1 MTISEGKNTAGLVPS
16 EDDGLTAD
24 INAALSMAKN
34 VVPEALLAPEGDEQ
48 SLRVLAESLGF
59 PYVNIR
65 DAQID
70 DAILSL
76 IPAEFARKNDVMP
89 LKLTHS
95 HLTVV
100 MANPRRQDIFQALGF
115 ITGLTIDVA
124 VATSKDVQWAVRQ
137 YYGVQDDELALES
150 IESRIHNTAEEL
162 ALVRLGS
169 ENAIVRLVN
178 NVIRDAIDRKASDIH
193 LRPREKNIEL
203 IYRMDGTLTTIRF
216 ISKSL
221 LPAMVSR
228 IKILGGMDIAERRMP
243 QDGRCCV
250 RSSENT
256 VDLRISI
263 MPTVE
268 GESVVIRLLN
278 SQVGLKSIAELGF
291 SAHDEDIFRDLL
303 HKSNGIFLVTGP
315 TGSGKSTTLYA
326 ALGEVKK
333 QNVNIITVED
343 PVEYHMD
350 GIEQIQINHG
360 TGYTFARALRNILRH
375 DPDVILVG
383 EIRDQETGKIA
394 VESALTGHLVLST
407 LHTNNAAG
415 AITRLLEMGVEPYL
429 LNGCL
434 LGVLAQRLVKVNCPN
449 CLVVEPVDTLVRQS
463 LNLSED
469 EAFYHSTGCEEC
481 NKTGVIGRMAVYE
494 LLRIDPSIK
503 AIIKHEVATTDIHQH
518 ALVSGMIPLTDNALL
533 RARAK
538 EISLAEVYRIR
549 LD

>member
-1 MTISEGKNTAGLVPS
+1 MLNNNDENMIQGETSE
-16 EDDGLTAD
+16 EDELSAF
-24 INAALSMAKN
+24 INAALAVTEN
-34 VVPEALLAPEGDEQ
+34 VSTSANLNCQDSEQ
-48 SLRVLAESLGF
+48 SQRSLAERLGF
-59 PYVNIR
+59 SYVSLSEYH
-65 DAQID
+65 ID
-70 DAILSL
+70 ESILSL
-76 IPAEFARKNDVMP
+76 IPAEFARQNDVMP
-89 LKLTHS
+89 LKLLNS
-95 HLTVV
+95 HLTVA
-100 MANPRRQDIFQALGF
+100 MAHPMRQDIFQALGF
-115 ITGLTIDVA
+115 ITGLTVDVV
-124 VATSKDVQWAVRQ
+124 VANVKDVQWAIRR
-137 YYGVQDDELALES
+137 YYGVQDDALALES
-150 IESRIHNTAEEL
+150 IESHIHLSAEEL
-162 ALVRLGS
+162 ALEKLGN

-178 NVIRDAIDRKASDIH
+178 NIIRDAIDRKASDIH
-193 LRPREKNIEL
+193 LRPCEKNVEL
-203 IYRMDGTLTTIRF
+203 IYRMDGTLTIIRY

-221 LPAMVSR
+221 LPAVVSR
-228 IKILGGMDIAERRMP
+228 IKILGGMDIAERRIP
-243 QDGRCCV
+243 QDGRSCV
-250 RSSENT
+250 RSSDNV

-278 SQVGLKSIAELGF
+278 SKVGLKSIADLGF
-291 SAHDEDIFRDLL
+291 STHDEDLFRDLL
-303 HKSNGIFLVTGP
+303 HKSNGVFLVTGP

-350 GIEQIQINHG
+350 GIEQIQINHA

-415 AITRLLEMGVEPYL
+415 AVTRLLEMGVEPYL

-449 CLVVEPVDTLVRQS
+449 CLEIEPIDKLVRQS
-463 LNLSED
+463 LNVSET
-469 EAFYHSTGCEEC
+469 EVFYRGAGCEQC
-481 NKTGVIGRMAVYE
+481 NKTGVTGRMAVYE
-494 LLRIDPSIK
+494 LLRIDAKIK
-503 AIIKHEVATTDIHQH
+503 AIIKPEVATMDIHQQ
-518 ALVSGMIPLTDNALL
+518 ALASGMIPLTDNALL

-538 EISLAEVYRIR
+538 EISLAEAYRIR